1 MIGKSFARPLLIVSI
16 VASLGACKQVSNVF
30 SDFRD
35 QPRIEPWEAEYAGND
50 TTPFRPGE
58 SDSTFVAYSVPIT
71 GNTVPGYVVSYNG
84 SMTSGPGAAP
94 NPAVIDSMASVPNPH
109 QPNARS
115 LDNGR
120 KHYQINCAV
129 CHGVAGMGN
138 GPAVRFGVPA
148 PNLLTP
154 ITKGRTDGYL
164 YGMIRNGRGLM
175 PNYVRIEDADRW
187 DVVNYVRALQG
198 SIPGVQADTSP
209 AGYPGENGQ
218 MVPGVTRTAP
228 TRAAPYRVK
237 DMDERAL
244 DPAATPTATPAG
256 ATAPTPSAT
265 PAAKPT
271 TEQHQ

>member
-1 MIGKSFARPLLIVSI
+1 MSASRLLRAALMVP
-16 VASLGACKQVSNVF
+16 ALFSLGACQVVSNIF

-50 TTPFRPGE
+50 TTPFRPGG
-58 SDSTFVAYSVPIT
+58 SDSTFVHYSVPIT

-84 SMTSGPGAAP
+84 SMTSGPGAIP
-94 NPAVIDSMASVPNPH
+94 NPLVVDSMANIPNPH
-109 QPNARS
+109 AVNPRS

-120 KHYQINCAV
+120 KYYQINCAV

-148 PNLLTP
+148 PNLLGP
-154 ITKGRTDGYL
+154 VTKGRTDGYI

-198 SIPGVQADTSP
+198 ALPGVKADTSP
-209 AGYPGENGQ
+209 AGYPGENGRN
-218 MVPGVTRTAP
+218 VPGYTRTAP
-228 TRAAPYRVK
+228 TRAAPYRPQ
-237 DMDERAL
+237 DMDARL
-244 DPAATPTATPAG
+244 KDPGATTAAPSAAPATAT
-256 ATAPTPSAT
+256 ATTS
-265 PAAKPT
+265 
-271 TEQHQ
+271 EQHK

>member
-1 MIGKSFARPLLIVSI
+1 VVSARTAARLLII
-16 VASLGACKQVSNVF
+16 VPALFALGACKQVSNVF
-30 SDFRD
+30 TDFRD

-50 TTPFRPGE
+50 TTPFRPGGN
-58 SDSTFVAYSVPIT
+58 DSTFVAYSVPIT

-84 SMTSGPGAAP
+84 SMTSDPGAAP
-94 NPAVIDSMASVPNPH
+94 NPAVIDSMAGIPNPH

-120 KHYQINCAV
+120 KYYQINCAV

-148 PNLLTP
+148 PNLLTSV
-154 ITKGRTDGYL
+154 TKGRTDGYL

-175 PNYVRIEDADRW
+175 PNYNRIEDADRW

-198 SIPGVQADTSP
+198 SIPGVKADTSP

-218 MVPGVTRTAP
+218 MVPGATRTSP
-228 TRAAPYRVK
+228 TRAVPYRTQ
-237 DMDERAL
+237 DMDDRIQ
-244 DPAATPTATPAG
+244 DPAAAAVTPTAA
-256 ATAPTPSAT
+256 APTAAP
-265 PAAKPT
+265 PAAT
-271 TEQHQ
+271 TPEPHP

>member
-1 MIGKSFARPLLIVSI
+1 MSGRSLSRLLLVVS
-16 VASLGACKQVSNVF
+16 AALSLGACKQVSNVF

-50 TTPFRPGE
+50 TTPFRPGG

-120 KHYQINCAV
+120 KYYQINCAV

-175 PNYVRIEDADRW
+175 PNYVRIEDEDRW

-198 SIPGVQADTSP
+198 SIPGVKADTSP

-218 MVPGVTRTAP
+218 MVPGATRTAP
-228 TRAAPYRVK
+228 TRAAPYRMK
-237 DMDERAL
+237 DMDDRAL
-244 DPAATPTATPAG
+244 DPAAATAAPA
-256 ATAPTPSAT
+256 APTPAA
-265 PAAKPT
+265 PQAAKPAP
-271 TEQHQ
+271 EQHK